1 MPLLEQTKDLQSEF
15 QALVD
20 RMFGEFPFFTEI
32 QPRLPAF
39 TAVPAMDLYEK
50 DGKYV
55 LELAVPGYEPKDINA
70 EVNAGTV
77 TVTGT
82 HAEASEKKDAKFY
95 RKEIRKGAFAR
106 TVTLPQDIDAEKV
119 DAKVEKGVLT
129 LTLTPLKPIAAKKIA
144 IKELA

>member
-1 MPLLEQTKDLQSEF
+1 MPLLEQTKDFQSEF

-20 RMFGEFPFFTEI
+20 RMFGELPFFTEF
-32 QPRLPAF
+32 QPRLSAF
-39 TAVPAMDLYEK
+39 TAMPAMDLYEQ

-55 LELAVPGYEPKDINA
+55 LELAVPGYEPKDIHA

-82 HAEASEKKDAKFY
+82 HAETIDKKDAKFY
-95 RKEIRKGAFAR
+95 RKEIRKGTFTR

-129 LTLTPLKPIAAKKIA
+129 LTLAPLKPIAAKKIA
-144 IKELA
+144 IKGAF